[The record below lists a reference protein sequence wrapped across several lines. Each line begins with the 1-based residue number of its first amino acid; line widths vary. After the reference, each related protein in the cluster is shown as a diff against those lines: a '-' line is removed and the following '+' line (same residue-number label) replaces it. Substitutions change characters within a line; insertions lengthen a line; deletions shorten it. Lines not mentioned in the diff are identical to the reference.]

1 MLDFR
6 CLEIRKLGMFI
17 TFFSNKN
24 NAIGTKNR
32 ALLISLENKNAWLW
46 NLESSIS
53 EYNFG

>member
-6 CLEIRKLGMFI
+6 CLEIRKLGTFI
-17 TFFSNKN
+17 IFFSNKN

-32 ALLISLENKNAWLW
+32 TLLISLEKKNAWLW

-53 EYNFG
+53 EYDLG

>member
-6 CLEIRKLGMFI
+6 CLEIRKLETFI

-32 ALLISLENKNAWLW
+32 TLLISLENKNA
-46 NLESSIS
+46 
-53 EYNFG
+53 